1 MHFIMKA
8 KKTYF
13 IVAPGSSSAVGP
25 IVLGN
30 VISDPALPDGAVNP
44 QPIVFPPSVTVSHGI
59 PLKNWKW
66 SKSPSVKIGG
76 GIYAQFVE
84 VVDGEISAQRETETT
99 REYSCKEL
107 RTQSFQINEEYI
119 EAIKAVPEIQVRVLR
134 RERLY
139 VITGVKIATG
149 ATVNEQTLKSLGFR
163 LAATADLMAVTGV
176 PVKVGPKFEVNKKD
190 PESVAYDVD
199 EAFVFAYRL
208 EEIFYRWQSV
218 RHRPFGKEGDLHGLP
233 GQGQNSDSEDED
245 GDDTIDNFV
254 FDKPQDH
261 DLPDSVAKGQQLGKV
276 KDDDGEEYEVMLMKR

>member
-1 MHFIMKA
+1 MKA

-13 IVAPGSSSAVGP
+13 IVGPSGSSAVGP
-25 IVLGN
+25 IALGN
-30 VISDPALPDGAVNP
+30 VVSDPAMPDGAVNP
-44 QPIVFPPSVTVSHGI
+44 QPIVFPPSVSVSHGI

-76 GIYAQFVE
+76 GIYSQFVE
-84 VVDGEISAQRETETT
+84 VVDGEISAHRETETT

-107 RTQSFQINEEYI
+107 RTQSFQINEDYI
-119 EAIKAVPEIQVRVLR
+119 EAIRAIPEIQVRVLR

-139 VITGVKIATG
+139 VITGVKIAMG
-149 ATVNEQTLKSLGFR
+149 VTVNEQTLKSFGFR
-163 LAATADLMAVTGV
+163 LAAMVDLMAATGV
-176 PVKVGPKFEVNKKD
+176 PAKVGLKFEVDKKD

-208 EEIFYRWQSV
+208 EEIFYRWRDV

-233 GQGQNSDSEDED
+233 GQDQNSDPEDED
-245 GDDTIDNFV
+245 RDDTMDNFV

-261 DLPDSVAKGQQLGKV
+261 DLSDSVVKGHKLGKV
-276 KDDDGEEYEVMLMKR
+276 VDDDGEEYEVMLMKR

>member
-1 MHFIMKA
+1 MKA

-25 IVLGN
+25 IALGN
-30 VISDPALPDGAVNP
+30 VISDPALPDSAINP
-44 QPIVFPPSVTVSHGI
+44 QPIVFPPSVTISNGI

-66 SKSPSVKIGG
+66 SKSPSTQIDG
-76 GIYAQFVE
+76 GIYAQFVD
-84 VVDGEISAQRETETT
+84 VVDGEIRAHREKETT
-99 REYSCKEL
+99 LEYSCQEL

-119 EAIKAVPEIQVRVLR
+119 EAIKAVPAIQAKVLR

-139 VITGVKIATG
+139 VITGIKIATG

-163 LAATADLMAVTGV
+163 LAAMVDLTAVTAV
-176 PVKVGPKFEVNKKD
+176 PVKVGPQFEFNKKD
-190 PESVAYDVD
+190 PESLNYDVD
-199 EAFVFAYRL
+199 DAFVFAYRL
-208 EEIFYRWQSV
+208 EEIFYRWRSM

-233 GQGQNSDSEDED
+233 DQDQDSDSEDED

-261 DLPDSVAKGQQLGKV
+261 DLVSVEEGQELGKV
-276 KDDDGEEYEVMLMKR
+276 KDDDGVEYEVVLMKR